1 MALIKKQLINTT
13 VYNLLTWLS
22 KLAIFPI
29 VVKSFDVAGYGSY
42 GLLNALIVYGSIV
55 FSAELYAFLRKE
67 LPGKEESY
75 QLSMYKSVHLPFL
88 VVVALLVLSIMGLN
102 LEGHIAYLIG
112 DDGLTDEVFYAL
124 IIIIA
129 EIGIKDIIRYFV
141 SVKKIQIGN
150 FLAFF
155 NQQSWGLTLIALYFY
170 GVPITI
176 ELWLKI
182 KVVTV
187 FLSFVI
193 GLNLVGVKKLLKAEF
208 NIKYLF
214 KALGFSSVILLGVFM
229 TQTGT
234 FLSRF
239 FVKELISLQAIG
251 LFFFS
256 LKLPQLANGF
266 STSII
271 NKVSRVHLIE
281 AINNNELEKM
291 RILGGKLMIFNLVL
305 YSLLIFPIILNLDGL
320 ILLFGKRE
328 YLVTKP
334 LILILFAANYFLI
347 FSLVYYTY
355 LFAKGRKDLLLYISI
370 GKLLANTVVLI
381 ICIHFFGL
389 IGASIAFLIGNSLSF
404 LISWLPY
411 RKEKMIIFPENSDK
425 FLLIAGVV
433 GLLFVGQFL
442 ISQFF
447 NTISMEYL
455 VISSVICLAIPL
467 GLFIVL
473 KIVNLDIKQRK
484 ISINWK

>member
-1 MALIKKQLINTT
+1 MKLIKKQLINTT
-13 VYNLLTWLS
+13 VYNLLTWIS

-29 VVKSFDVAGYGSY
+29 VVKSFEVSEYGTY
-42 GLLNALIVYGSIV
+42 GLLNALIAYGSIV

-67 LPGKEESY
+67 LPGKEKRY

-88 VVVALLVLSIMGLN
+88 LIITLLTLSIIGLN
-102 LEGHIAYLIG
+102 LEGYIAYLIG
-112 DDGLTDEVFYAL
+112 DDGLSNEVFYAL
-124 IIIIA
+124 IIILG
-129 EIGIKDIIRYFV
+129 EIGLKDIVRYFV
-141 SVKKIQIGN
+141 SVKNIQTGN
-150 FLAFF
+150 FLHFF
-155 NQQSWGLTLIALYFY
+155 NQQSWGLALIAIYFS
-170 GVPITI
+170 GMPITI

-182 KVVTV
+182 KVITV
-187 FLSFVI
+187 FVSFVI
-193 GLNLVGVKKLLKAEF
+193 ALNLIGINKLLKAEF
-208 NIKYLF
+208 NINYLF
-214 KALGFSSVILLGVFM
+214 KALSFSSVILLGVFM

-256 LKLPQLANGF
+256 LKLPQLASGF

-281 AINNNELEKM
+281 AINKNELEKM

-305 YSLLIFPIILNLDGL
+305 YSLLIVPIILNLNGL
-320 ILLFGKRE
+320 ILFFGKSE

-334 LILILFAANYFLI
+334 LILILFASNYFLI

-370 GKLLANTVVLI
+370 GKLVSNTVVLI
-381 ICIHFFGL
+381 VCIHFFGL
-389 IGASIAFLIGNSLSF
+389 LGASIAFFIGNLTYFLLS
-404 LISWLPY
+404 WAPY
-411 RKEKMIIFPENSDK
+411 RNEKMILFPKNSNK
-425 FLLIAGVV
+425 FLIIAAVV
-433 GLLFVGQFL
+433 GLLFVAQLL

-447 NTISMEYL
+447 NTTSIGYI
-455 VISSVICLAIPL
+455 VISSVICLATPV

-473 KIVNLDIKQRK
+473 NLVKLDIKHRK

>member
-1 MALIKKQLINTT
+1 MARIKKQLINTT
-13 VYNLLTWLS
+13 VYNLLTWIS

-29 VVKSFDVAGYGSY
+29 VVKSFEVSEYGTY
-42 GLLNALIVYGSIV
+42 GLLNALIAYGSIV

-67 LPGKEESY
+67 LPGKEKRY

-88 VVVALLVLSIMGLN
+88 LVIALLVLSIIGLN

-112 DDGLTDEVFYAL
+112 DNSLTDEVFYAL

-129 EIGIKDIIRYFV
+129 EIGIKDIVRYFV

-150 FLAFF
+150 FLSFF

-170 GVPITI
+170 GEPITI
-176 ELWLKI
+176 TLWLKI
-182 KVVTV
+182 KVITV
-187 FLSFVI
+187 FVSFVI
-193 GLNLVGVKKLLKAEF
+193 ALNLIGVNKLLKAEF

-239 FVKELISLQAIG
+239 FVKEFISLQAVG

-281 AINNNELEKM
+281 AINKNELEKM
-291 RILGGKLMIFNLVL
+291 RVLGGKLLIFNLVL
-305 YSLLIFPIILNLDGL
+305 YSLLIVPIILNLNGL
-320 ILLFGKRE
+320 ILLFGKPE

-370 GKLLANTVVLI
+370 GKLVANTVVLI
-381 ICIHFFGL
+381 MGIHFFGL
-389 IGASIAFLIGNSLSF
+389 IGVSIAFFIGNGIYF
-404 LISWLPY
+404 LISWAPY
-411 RKEKMIIFPENSDK
+411 RNEKMILFPKNSNK
-425 FLLIAGVV
+425 FLIIAAVV
-433 GLLFVGQFL
+433 GLLFVAQLL

-447 NTISMEYL
+447 NTTSIEYI
-455 VISSVICLAIPL
+455 VISSVICLATPV

-473 KIVNLDIKQRK
+473 NIVKLDIKQRK